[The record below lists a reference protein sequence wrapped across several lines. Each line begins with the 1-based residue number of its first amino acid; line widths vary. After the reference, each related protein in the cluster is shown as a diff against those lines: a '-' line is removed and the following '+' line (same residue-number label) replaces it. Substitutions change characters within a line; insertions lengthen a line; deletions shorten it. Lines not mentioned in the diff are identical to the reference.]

1 VRTIIGFDLS
11 LTCTGW
17 ATWTEGA
24 LNTGRIIPKKLTGK
38 ERRRWIAEH
47 VAGLTDAAY
56 LDGGDP
62 LLIIEGVPTHGA
74 YNIVTLAELHGVVR
88 DHLDGY
94 RPAYM
99 DPSKLKKWATGN
111 GNCKKAAM
119 LPAAQTELGY
129 AGKSEDEADAA
140 WLAMV
145 GRQLLGDTGPLF
157 TAQRA
162 ALLAGVSW
170 PEGMDVALGGAA

>member
-1 VRTIIGFDLS
+1 MRTVLGLDLS

-17 ATWTEGA
+17 ATWIDGA
-24 LNTGRIIPKKLTGK
+24 LNTGRITPKKMAGAA
-38 ERRRWIAEH
+38 RRRWIAEQ
-47 VAGLTDAAY
+47 VADLADTADV
-56 LDGGDP
+56 DP
-62 LLIIEGVPTHGA
+62 LLVIEGVPTHGA

-99 DPSKLKKWATGN
+99 DPSKLKKWATGV

-129 AGKSEDEADAA
+129 QGKSEDEADAC

-162 ALLAGVSW
+162 ALLVGVSW
-170 PEGMDVALGGAA
+170 PEGMDVGLGGAA